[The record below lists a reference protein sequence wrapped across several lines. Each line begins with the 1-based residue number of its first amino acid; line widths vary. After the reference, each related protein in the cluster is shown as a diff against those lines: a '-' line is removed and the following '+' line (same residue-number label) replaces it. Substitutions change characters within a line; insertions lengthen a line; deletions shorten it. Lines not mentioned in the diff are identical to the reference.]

1 MRLARERLGQLLGQS
16 IRFGLTFGE
25 FQLIEAVFWDFGGVF
40 TGSPFYLDDYARSLS
55 TTNDRL
61 LEHVFGRYEANGDHP
76 WHRLERGEGTLAE
89 ALEAAD
95 ESCRADGIEEFTFE
109 GFFKAMSGTTSEERR
124 DQAVAKVREL
134 NEAGIRQAII
144 TNNAKEFGDMWRQLI
159 PVDEL
164 FEAVIDSSAVGM
176 RKPDPRIY
184 QLALERMDVSRPES
198 SAFLDDFEPNV
209 TAARDLGMH
218 GVLVGDDIVPALA
231 ELDQILADLTA

>member
-1 MRLARERLGQLLGQS
+1 M
-16 IRFGLTFGE
+16 
-25 FQLIEAVFWDFGGVF
+25 IEAVFWDFGGVF
-40 TGSPFYLDDYARSLS
+40 TGSPFYLDDYARSLG
-55 TTNDRL
+55 TTNERL

-95 ESCRADGIEEFTFE
+95 ASCRADGIDGFTSE
-109 GFFKAMSGTTSEERR
+109 GFFKAMSSTSSDERR
-124 DQAVAKVREL
+124 DKAVAKVREL

-144 TNNAKEFGDMWRQLI
+144 TNNAKEFDDMWRSLI

-164 FEAVIDSSAVGM
+164 FEAVVDSSAVGM

-184 QLALERMDVSRPES
+184 QLALQQLEVARPET

-209 TAARDLGMH
+209 IAARELGMR
-218 GVLVGDDIVPALA
+218 GILVEDDISPALA
-231 ELDQILADLTA
+231 ELDRIIASE

>member
-1 MRLARERLGQLLGQS
+1 M
-16 IRFGLTFGE
+16 
-25 FQLIEAVFWDFGGVF
+25 IEAVFWDFGGVF
-40 TGSPFYLDDYARSLS
+40 TGSPFHLDDYARSLS
-55 TTNDRL
+55 TTNERL

-95 ESCRADGIEEFTFE
+95 ESCRADGIEGFTSE
-109 GFFKAMSGTTSEERR
+109 GFFKAMSGTSSDNRR
-124 DQAVAKVREL
+124 DRAVAKVREL

-184 QLALERMDVSRPES
+184 QLALKRMDVSRPQS

-218 GVLVGDDIVPALA
+218 GVLVGDDIVPALT
-231 ELDQILADLTA
+231 ELDRILAEFMA

>member
-1 MRLARERLGQLLGQS
+1 M
-16 IRFGLTFGE
+16 
-25 FQLIEAVFWDFGGVF
+25 IEAVFWDFGGVF
-40 TGSPFYLDDYARSLS
+40 TGSPFHLDDYARSLS

-95 ESCRADGIEEFTFE
+95 ESFRADGIEGFTSE
-109 GFFKAMSGTTSEERR
+109 GFFKAMSGTSSDERR
-124 DQAVAKVREL
+124 EVAVAKVREL

-164 FEAVIDSSAVGM
+164 FEKVIDSSAVGM
-176 RKPDPRIY
+176 RKPDAAIY

-218 GVLVGDDIVPALA
+218 GVLVGDDIVPALT
-231 ELDQILADLTA
+231 ELDRILAEFMA

>member
-1 MRLARERLGQLLGQS
+1 M
-16 IRFGLTFGE
+16 
-25 FQLIEAVFWDFGGVF
+25 IEAVFWDFGGVF
-40 TGSPFYLDDYARSLS
+40 TGSPFYHLDSYARSLG

-89 ALEAAD
+89 ALEAAT
-95 ESCRADGIEEFTFE
+95 ESFRADGIEGFTSD
-109 GFFKAMSGTTSEERR
+109 GFFKAMSGTSSDERR
-124 DQAVAKVREL
+124 EMVVAKVREL

-184 QLALERMDVSRPES
+184 QLAWARMDVSRPES

-218 GVLVGDDIVPALA
+218 GVLVGEDIAPALA
-231 ELDQILADLTA
+231 ELDRILAESTA

>member
-1 MRLARERLGQLLGQS
+1 M
-16 IRFGLTFGE
+16 IRDTKV
-25 FQLIEAVFWDFGGVF
+25 EAVFWDFGGVF
-40 TGSPFYLDDYARSLS
+40 TGSPFHLDDYAHSLG

-61 LEHVFGRYEANGDHP
+61 LEHVFGRYEADGDHP

-89 ALEAAD
+89 ALEAAE
-95 ESCRADGIEEFTFE
+95 ESCRADGIDGFTTE
-109 GFFKAMSGTTSEERR
+109 GFFKAMSGTSSEERR
-124 DQAVAKVREL
+124 DLAVAKVREL

-144 TNNAKEFGDMWRQLI
+144 TNNAKEFGDMWRNLI

-184 QLALERMDVSRPES
+184 RIALERLDVTNPEA

-209 TAARDLGMH
+209 IGARDLRMH
-218 GVLVGDDIVPALA
+218 GILVEEDISQALN
-231 ELDQILADLTA
+231 ELDLFIATRQAS

>member
-1 MRLARERLGQLLGQS
+1 MRLERERLGQLLGQS

-134 NEAGIRQAII
+134 NDAGIRQAII

>member
-1 MRLARERLGQLLGQS
+1 M
-16 IRFGLTFGE
+16 IK
-25 FQLIEAVFWDFGGVF
+25 AVFWDFGGVF
-40 TGSPFYLDDYARSLS
+40 TGSPFHLDDYARSLG
-55 TTNDRL
+55 TTNGRL

-95 ESCRADGIEEFTFE
+95 ASCRADGIEGFTSE
-109 GFFKAMSGTTSEERR
+109 GFFKAMSSTSSDERR
-124 DQAVAKVREL
+124 HKAVAKVREL

-144 TNNAKEFGDMWRQLI
+144 TNNAKEFGDMWRSLI

-164 FEAVIDSSAVGM
+164 FEAVVDSSAVGM

-184 QLALERMDVSRPES
+184 QLALQQLEVARPEA

-209 TAARDLGMH
+209 IAARELGMR
-218 GVLVGDDIVPALA
+218 GILVEDDISPALV
-231 ELDQILADLTA
+231 ELDRIIASE

>member
-1 MRLARERLGQLLGQS
+1 M
-16 IRFGLTFGE
+16 
-25 FQLIEAVFWDFGGVF
+25 IEAVFWDFGGVF
-40 TGSPFYLDDYARSLS
+40 TGSPFHLDDYARSLG
-55 TTNDRL
+55 TTNERL

-95 ESCRADGIEEFTFE
+95 EACRADGIDGFSSE
-109 GFFKAMSGTTSEERR
+109 GFFKAMSSTSSDERR
-124 DQAVAKVREL
+124 EMAVAKVQEL
-134 NEAGIRQAII
+134 NEAGMRQAII
-144 TNNAKEFGDMWRQLI
+144 TNNAKEFGDMWRSLI

-164 FEAVIDSSAVGM
+164 FEAVIDSSAVGL

-184 QLALERMDVSRPES
+184 QLALQQLEISQPET

-209 TAARDLGMH
+209 TAARELGMH

-231 ELDQILADLTA
+231 ELDRILAEFTA

>member
-95 ESCRADGIEEFTFE
+95 RSFWADGIEGFTSE
-109 GFFKAMSGTTSEERR
+109 GFFKAMSGTTSEDRR
-124 DQAVAKVREL
+124 DKAVSKVREL
-134 NEAGIRQAII
+134 NDAGIRQAII

-231 ELDQILADLTA
+231 ELDQILADPTA

>member
-1 MRLARERLGQLLGQS
+1 M
-16 IRFGLTFGE
+16 IK
-25 FQLIEAVFWDFGGVF
+25 AVFWDFGGVF
-40 TGSPFYLDDYARSLS
+40 TGSPFHLDDYARSLG
-55 TTNDRL
+55 TTNGRL

-95 ESCRADGIEEFTFE
+95 EACRADGIEGFSSE
-109 GFFKAMSGTTSEERR
+109 GFFKAMSSTSSDERR
-124 DQAVAKVREL
+124 EMAVAKVQEL
-134 NEAGIRQAII
+134 NEAGMRQAII
-144 TNNAKEFGDMWRQLI
+144 TNNAKEFGDMWRSLI

-164 FEAVIDSSAVGM
+164 FEAVIDSSAVGL

-184 QLALERMDVSRPES
+184 QLALQQLEISQPET

-209 TAARDLGMH
+209 TAARELGMH

-231 ELDQILADLTA
+231 ELDRILAEFTA

>member
-1 MRLARERLGQLLGQS
+1 M
-16 IRFGLTFGE
+16 IK
-25 FQLIEAVFWDFGGVF
+25 AVFWDFGGVF
-40 TGSPFYLDDYARSLS
+40 TGSPFYLDDYARSLG
-55 TTNDRL
+55 TTNERL
-61 LEHVFGRYEANGDHP
+61 LEHVFGRYEADGDHP

-95 ESCRADGIEEFTFE
+95 EACRADGVEGFTSE
-109 GFFKAMSGTTSEERR
+109 GFFKAMSGTSSEERR
-124 DQAVAKVREL
+124 DKAVAKVREL

-144 TNNAKEFGDMWRQLI
+144 TNNAKEFGDMWRGLI

-184 QLALERMDVSRPES
+184 QLALQQLEVSRPET

-209 TAARDLGMH
+209 IAARELGMH
-218 GVLVGDDIVPALA
+218 GILVEDDISSALA
-231 ELDQILADLTA
+231 ELDRILAEFTA

>member
-1 MRLARERLGQLLGQS
+1 M
-16 IRFGLTFGE
+16 
-25 FQLIEAVFWDFGGVF
+25 IEAVFWDFGGVF
-40 TGSPFYLDDYARSLS
+40 TGSPFHLDDYARSLG
-55 TTNDRL
+55 TTNERL

-95 ESCRADGIEEFTFE
+95 EACRADGIEGFSSE
-109 GFFKAMSGTTSEERR
+109 GFFKAMSSTSSDERR
-124 DQAVAKVREL
+124 EMAVAKVQEL
-134 NEAGIRQAII
+134 NRAGIRQAII
-144 TNNAKEFGDMWRQLI
+144 TNNAKEFGDMWRSLI

-184 QLALERMDVSRPES
+184 QLALQQLEISRPET

-218 GVLVGDDIVPALA
+218 GVLVGDDIAPALA
-231 ELDQILADLTA
+231 ELDRILAEFSA

>member
-1 MRLARERLGQLLGQS
+1 M
-16 IRFGLTFGE
+16 
-25 FQLIEAVFWDFGGVF
+25 IEAVFWDFGGVF
-40 TGSPFYLDDYARSLS
+40 TGSPFYHLDSYARSLG

-89 ALEAAD
+89 ALEAAT
-95 ESCRADGIEEFTFE
+95 ESFRADGIEGFTSD
-109 GFFKAMSGTTSEERR
+109 GFFKAMSGTSSDERR
-124 DQAVAKVREL
+124 EMVVAKVREL

-164 FEAVIDSSAVGM
+164 FEAVIDSSAVGI

-184 QLALERMDVSRPES
+184 QLALARMDVSRPES

-209 TAARDLGMH
+209 IAARDLGMH
-218 GVLVGDDIVPALA
+218 GVLVGEDIAPALA
-231 ELDQILADLTA
+231 ELDQIVTSFSA

>member
-1 MRLARERLGQLLGQS
+1 M
-16 IRFGLTFGE
+16 IK
-25 FQLIEAVFWDFGGVF
+25 AVFWDFGGVF
-40 TGSPFYLDDYARSLS
+40 TGSPFYLDDYARSLG
-55 TTNDRL
+55 TTNERL

-95 ESCRADGIEEFTFE
+95 ASCRADGIDGFTSE
-109 GFFKAMSGTTSEERR
+109 GFFKAMSGTSSDERR
-124 DQAVAKVREL
+124 DKAVAKVREL

-144 TNNAKEFGDMWRQLI
+144 TNNAKEFGDMWRALI

-164 FEAVIDSSAVGM
+164 FEAVVDSSAVGM

-184 QLALERMDVSRPES
+184 QLALQQLEVARPET

-209 TAARDLGMH
+209 IAARELGMH
-218 GVLVGDDIVPALA
+218 GVLVGDDIAPALA
-231 ELDQILADLTA
+231 ELDRILAESTA

>member
-1 MRLARERLGQLLGQS
+1 M
-16 IRFGLTFGE
+16 
-25 FQLIEAVFWDFGGVF
+25 IEAVFWDFGGVF
-40 TGSPFYLDDYARSLS
+40 TGSPFHHLDNYARSLG

-89 ALEAAD
+89 ALEAAA
-95 ESCRADGIEEFTFE
+95 ESFRADGIEGFDSE
-109 GFFKAMSGTTSEERR
+109 GFFKAMSSTSSDERR
-124 DQAVAKVREL
+124 EMAVAKVREL

-164 FEAVIDSSAVGM
+164 FEAVVHSSAVGM

-184 QLALERMDVSRPES
+184 ELALERMDVSRPEM

-209 TAARDLGMH
+209 AAARELGMH
-218 GVLVGDDIVPALA
+218 GVLVGDDIAPALA
-231 ELDQILADLTA
+231 ELDRILAQLSA

>member
-1 MRLARERLGQLLGQS
+1 M
-16 IRFGLTFGE
+16 IK
-25 FQLIEAVFWDFGGVF
+25 AVFWDFGGVF
-40 TGSPFYLDDYARSLS
+40 TGSPFHLDDYARSLG
-55 TTNDRL
+55 TTNERL

-95 ESCRADGIEEFTFE
+95 EACRADGIEGFTSE
-109 GFFKAMSGTTSEERR
+109 GFFKAMSSTSSDERR
-124 DQAVAKVREL
+124 ETAVAKVREL

-184 QLALERMDVSRPES
+184 RLALQQLEISRPET

-209 TAARDLGMH
+209 TAARELGMH
-218 GVLVGDDIVPALA
+218 GVLVGDDIAPALA
-231 ELDQILADLTA
+231 ELNRILAEFTA

>member
-1 MRLARERLGQLLGQS
+1 M
-16 IRFGLTFGE
+16 
-25 FQLIEAVFWDFGGVF
+25 IEAVFWDFGGVF
-40 TGSPFYLDDYARSLS
+40 TGSPFHLDDYARSLG

-95 ESCRADGIEEFTFE
+95 ESFRADGIEGFTSE
-109 GFFKAMSGTTSEERR
+109 GFFKAMSGTSSEERR
-124 DQAVAKVREL
+124 DKAVAKVREL

-164 FEAVIDSSAVGM
+164 FEKVIDSSAVGM
-176 RKPDPRIY
+176 RKPDPAIY

-209 TAARDLGMH
+209 AAARDLGMH
-218 GVLVGDDIVPALA
+218 GVLVGDDIVHALT
-231 ELDQILADLTA
+231 ELDRILAAFTA

>member
-1 MRLARERLGQLLGQS
+1 MLK
-16 IRFGLTFGE
+16 
-25 FQLIEAVFWDFGGVF
+25 AVFWDFGGVF
-40 TGSPFYLDDYARSLS
+40 TSSPFYLDDYARSLG
-55 TTNDRL
+55 TTNERL

-95 ESCRADGIEEFTFE
+95 ESCRADGIEGFSFE
-109 GFFKAMSGTTSEERR
+109 GFFKAMSGTTSDERR
-124 DQAVAKVREL
+124 EMAVAKVREL

-164 FEAVIDSSAVGM
+164 FEAVIDSSAVGL

-184 QLALERMDVSRPES
+184 QLALERMGVSRPETT
-198 SAFLDDFEPNV
+198 AFLDDFEPNV
-209 TAARDLGMH
+209 VAARDLGMH

-231 ELDQILADLTA
+231 ELDRILGQFTA

>member
-1 MRLARERLGQLLGQS
+1 M
-16 IRFGLTFGE
+16 
-25 FQLIEAVFWDFGGVF
+25 FWDFGGVF
-40 TGSPFYLDDYARSLS
+40 TGSPFHHLDDYARSLG

-95 ESCRADGIEEFTFE
+95 ESCRADGIEGFTSE
-109 GFFKAMSGTTSEERR
+109 GFFKAMSSTSSDERR
-124 DQAVAKVREL
+124 ERAVSKVRAL
-134 NEAGIRQAII
+134 NDSGIRQAII

-184 QLALERMDVSRPES
+184 RLALEQLEVSRPET
-198 SAFLDDFEPNV
+198 SAFLDDFAPNV
-209 TAARDLGMH
+209 AAASQLGMH
-218 GVLVGDDIVPALA
+218 GILVEDDISSALA
-231 ELDQILADLTA
+231 NLDQLLETG